1 MLEFF
6 VLVLLKL
13 KKCQIRVLEIIFY
26 LSFLHLKN
34 IAFNLQKIKMIT
46 RLLERKR
53 TRYRCFSKDLTIRMI
68 SPNFALGIINVTGS
82 ERNLR

>member
-34 IAFNLQKIKMIT
+34 IAFNLQKIKCCIT
-46 RLLERKR
+46 V
-53 TRYRCFSKDLTIRMI
+53 
-68 SPNFALGIINVTGS
+68 ALA
-82 ERNLR
+82 